1 MNTPPV
7 TQYSRSVATQRPFPV
22 SYPPRTYKE
31 VVTMNGKK
39 RIPYAH
45 VLYAAALTALLSA
58 CAQSDCVPAAAA
70 GSVANATPAAVAAA
84 TDMPEI
90 VITAAREL
98 PEVVVTASRE
108 IPDVAG

>member
-1 MNTPPV
+1 
-7 TQYSRSVATQRPFPV
+7 
-22 SYPPRTYKE
+22 
-31 VVTMNGKK
+31 MNGKK

-58 CAQSDCVPAAAA
+58 CAQSDCVPPAA
-70 GSVANATPAAVAAA
+70 GTVASTAPAAVAAA

-108 IPDVAG
+108 TPDVAG

>member
-1 MNTPPV
+1 MNTQPV
-7 TQYSRSVATQRPFPV
+7 TQNSPGVATQRAPRV
-22 SYPPRTYKE
+22 SYLPRTPTE
-31 VVTMNGKK
+31 IVTMNGKK

-58 CAQSDCVPAAAA
+58 CGSADCVPEA
-70 GSVANATPAAVAAA
+70 GTISGATHVAPA

-90 VITAAREL
+90 VITASSEL

-108 IPDVAG
+108 TPDVAG

>member
-1 MNTPPV
+1 MTTPSV
-7 TQYSRSVATQRPFPV
+7 TQYSRSVATQRLLPV

-58 CAQSDCVPAAAA
+58 CAQSDCVPAA
-70 GSVANATPAAVAAA
+70 GTVASTTHAAVAPAA
-84 TDMPEI
+84 DMPEI
-90 VITAAREL
+90 VITATREL
-98 PEVVVTASRE
+98 PEVVIVASRE
-108 IPDVAG
+108 APDVAG

>member
-1 MNTPPV
+1 MNTPV

-58 CAQSDCVPAAAA
+58 CAPADCVRDAGTVSSATHAAAA
-70 GSVANATPAAVAAA
+70 PA

-90 VITAAREL
+90 VITASREL

-108 IPDVAG
+108 TPDVAG